1 MKTMVL
7 AIGGN
12 YLIAPGEKG
21 TIREQLANARRVA
34 AHIVSLALDG
44 YRIVL
49 THGNGPQVGAELLL
63 SERAAGQVP
72 AHPLDVCDASTQG
85 EMGYLLQQAL
95 SSELKR
101 AGLHIPVVT
110 VVTQCLVSLD
120 DPAMSQ
126 PTKPIGPFYTK
137 EEADE
142 RRRLFNWTII
152 EDAHRGYRRV
162 VPSPR
167 PLEILELDVIQHLV
181 DFGALVIACGGGG
194 IPVAWTNNTLV
205 GVEAVIDKDLASA
218 LLASKLGVDLFLIG
232 TDTDYVY
239 LDYGKPTQQPLH
251 RIEADQLERYLR
263 AGQFP
268 SGSMGP
274 KIEAVLQFLREGGT
288 EAIITHCDRLCTA
301 VQGKDGTHVV
311 LDKKSVP
318 ALVARRLR
326 PAIAREQEISLT
338 EASGTLRG

>member
-1 MKTMVL
+1 MKSMVL

-12 YLIAPGEKG
+12 YLIPPGEMG
-21 TIREQLANARRVA
+21 TIREQLAIARRVA
-34 AHIVSLALDG
+34 AHIAILALDG

-72 AHPLDVCDASTQG
+72 PHPLDVCDASTQG

-101 AGLHIPVVT
+101 AGLSIPVVT

-120 DPAMSQ
+120 DPAMSH

-142 RRRLFNWTII
+142 RRRRLHWTLI

-162 VPSPR
+162 VPSPH
-167 PLEILELDVIQHLV
+167 PLQILELDVIQHLA

-205 GVEAVIDKDLASA
+205 GVEAVIDKDRASA
-218 LLASKLGVDLFLIG
+218 ILASKLGVDLFLIG
-232 TDTDYVY
+232 TDTEYVC
-239 LDYGKPTQQPLH
+239 LDYGKPSQQPLH
-251 RIEADQLERYLR
+251 RIEADQLERHLR

-268 SGSMGP
+268 PGSMGP
-274 KIEAVLQFLREGGT
+274 KIEAVLQFLHEGGS
-288 EAIITHCDRLCTA
+288 EAIIAHCDKLCTA
-301 VQGKDGTHVV
+301 VQGRDGTHVV
-311 LDKKSVP
+311 LDQKSVP
-318 ALVARRLR
+318 AVMARRLR
-326 PAIAREQEISLT
+326 PLIAREHEISLT
-338 EASGTLRG
+338 EAPGTRRG